1 MISVA
6 FDLVPKIKKH
16 FSSISIKDECKED
29 WSDKYAVFMYDD
41 IYNRIN
47 KKSVLEL
54 IEERYRKYFT
64 INDYPLAQEI
74 EIIRRDRTMSEI
86 NYDEIEFR
94 LVSESLKERK
104 RTSDLFDKVEQLD
117 KDIDK
122 FSDKIDDLVARVS
135 KLENKKSWFEFLFRK

>member
-6 FDLVPKIKKH
+6 FDLVPKIKKR

>member
-16 FSSISIKDECKED
+16 FRSISIKDECKED

-47 KKSVLEL
+47 KKSILEL

-86 NYDEIEFR
+86 NYDKIEFR
-94 LVSESLKERK
+94 LGDESIKAGK
-104 RTSDLFDKVEQLD
+104 KMSDLFGKVEQSG
-117 KDIDK
+117 KDLEK
-122 FSDKIDDLVARVS
+122 LSNKVDDLVARVS
-135 KLENKKSWFEFLFRK
+135 RLENKKSWFDYLFGK